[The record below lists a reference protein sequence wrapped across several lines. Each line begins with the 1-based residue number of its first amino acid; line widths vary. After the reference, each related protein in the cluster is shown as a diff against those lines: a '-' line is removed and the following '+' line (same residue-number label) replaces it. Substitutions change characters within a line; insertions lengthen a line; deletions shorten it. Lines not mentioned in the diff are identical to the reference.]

1 MIHTAIHAKA
11 IDSDRWGTEQL
22 LDQQELSYVR
32 LEPSSKVIRDKNNA
46 EIQLAATMFY
56 DCKNSRLRGHELK
69 EISQDLLRD
78 RASSNSQNSN
88 PGAGIK
94 GGPAAWAF
102 DDQDHWWHSHF
113 DTGHP
118 SAGNRIY
125 IQTGFGGT
133 KRIKKLT
140 YQPRTDDKGGIIKD
154 YEIKVSTVD
163 NPGEDQNNWKLVK
176 SGTFQNNMN
185 EQELVFDTAVDAKWI
200 RLIAVSESY
209 NKTGFENF
217 ATAKNI
223 RVLEEIPVWKK
234 NAVFK
239 TDDIVI
245 FNGEQYRVQICE
257 LLYDGRRPHHYELG
271 LVRRG

>member
-1 MIHTAIHAKA
+1 MIHTAIHAKT
-11 IDSDRWGTEQL
+11 IDSDRWGAEQL

-78 RASSNSQNSN
+78 HASSNSENAN
-88 PGAGIK
+88 PAQGVK
-94 GGPAAWAF
+94 GGPARWAF
-102 DDQDHWWHSHF
+102 DGEDHWWHSRF

-125 IQTGFGGT
+125 IQTGFDEL
-133 KRIKKLT
+133 KKIKKLT
-140 YQPRTDDKGGIIKD
+140 YVPRTDDKGGVIKK
-154 YEIKVSTVD
+154 YEIKVSVLDAPTENQAD
-163 NPGEDQNNWKLVK
+163 WKLVK
-176 SGTFQNNMN
+176 SGTFENRLT
-185 EQELVFDTAVDAKWI
+185 EQEAVLEQAVEAKWI

-245 FNGEQYRVQICE
+245 FNGEQFRVQICE
-257 LLYDGRRPHHYELG
+257 PLYDGKRLHHYELG
-271 LVRRG
+271 LVRHA